1 MNIELCLVT
10 ILQYDC
16 LITIYAHTWLETLAA
31 NGKNIGQRRCASGH
45 LRTTGQGWTLI
56 TNTLTT
62 AQEGKTSSEQ
72 TLHSSAKPSFL
83 PDQLAHRDRPRWYE
97 SLMSGGG
104 HRKWGHAPYWTVNIA
119 GRSGVTGFL
128 CDDRVLATH
137 THTIRR
143 ARFHSCP
150 K

>member
-1 MNIELCLVT
+1 MN
-10 ILQYDC
+10 
-16 LITIYAHTWLETLAA
+16 TWVVSCDNTAIWLPDYHICTHMAW
-31 NGKNIGQRRCASGH
+31 NIGSKWKKHRAAEMCIWTPQDD
-45 LRTTGQGWTLI
+45 RTRM
-56 TNTLTT
+56 NSNHTLTT